1 MKHSPL
7 PHCPPPGSNPTS
19 RANFPNPPTR
29 LKKAALTTLQVL
41 VTVGILFVV
50 FHDPAKRGEMARA
63 LGKAD
68 RWWLFAGFA
77 AYGVVEICAGIRWQL
92 LLRVQGIALSWARV
106 FMLLLIGVFFNF
118 VIPGGTGGDV
128 VKVFYLLKETP
139 GKRAQALLSV
149 LVDRLVGLFA
159 LIAMAGVFIAVEWSW
174 LRSAPDAA
182 KYIWTALA
190 ILGGSLAA
198 LGASFLLTGFGLI
211 HKLPARLPGRD
222 KFAELALAYNLYGRA
237 WKPTASAFLLSVGA
251 HLGYFAMFY
260 CAAAAFESSMTAES
274 HIPSYGQLCAIMP
287 VIATITSLPISVG
300 GLGVREKLFQ
310 IFLHGLCGVSD
321 AVAAVMS
328 TTGYALNL
336 VWGLLGGLLYLFY
349 RPSEHARMREMRA
362 AVSSLEHTV
371 AEEEIALETGAKE
384 KR

>member
-1 MKHSPL
+1 M
-7 PHCPPPGSNPTS
+7 
-19 RANFPNPPTR
+19 
-29 LKKAALTTLQVL
+29 L
-41 VTVGILFVV
+41 VTVGILFAV
-50 FHDPAKRGEMARA
+50 FHDPAKRAEMARA

-68 RWWLFAGFA
+68 RGWLLAGFA
-77 AYGVVEICAGIRWQL
+77 AYGLVEICAGVRWQL

-106 FMLLLIGVFFNF
+106 FMLLLVGVFFNF

-139 GKRAQALLSV
+139 GKRAPALLSV
-149 LVDRLVGLFA
+149 LVDRLIGLFA
-159 LIAMAGVFIAVEWSW
+159 LIAMAGVLIAAQWHW
-174 LRSAPDAA
+174 LLSSPDAL

-190 ILGGSLAA
+190 ILGASLAG
-198 LGASFLLTGFGLI
+198 LGVSFLLTGFGLI
-211 HKLPARLPGRD
+211 HRLPARFPGRD

-237 WKPTASAFLLSVGA
+237 WKPSAAAFVLSLGA

-260 CAAAAFESSMTAES
+260 CAAASFSAASSV
-274 HIPSYGQLCAIMP
+274 PSFGKFCTIMP
-287 VIATITSLPISVG
+287 VINTLTALPISVG

-310 IFLHGLCGVSD
+310 IFLGDLCGVTD

-362 AVSSLEHTV
+362 AVSTLEHTV
-371 AEEEIALETGAKE
+371 AEEEIALETAAKE

>member
-1 MKHSPL
+1 M
-7 PHCPPPGSNPTS
+7 
-19 RANFPNPPTR
+19 
-29 LKKAALTTLQVL
+29 L
-41 VTVGILFVV
+41 VTVGILFAV
-50 FHDPAKRGEMARA
+50 FHDPAKRAEMARA

-68 RWWLFAGFA
+68 RAWLLAGFA
-77 AYGVVEICAGIRWQL
+77 AYGMVEIFAGVRLQL

-128 VKVFYLLKETP
+128 VKIFYLLKETP
-139 GKRAQALLSV
+139 GKRTQALLAV

-159 LIAMAGVFIAVEWSW
+159 LIAMAGVLIAAQWSW
-174 LRSAPDAA
+174 LLSAPAAA

-198 LGASFLLTGFGLI
+198 LGISFLLTGLGLV
-211 HKLPARLPGRD
+211 HKLPARFPGRD

-237 WKPTASAFLLSVGA
+237 WKQSAAAFVLSVGA

-260 CAAAAFESSMTAES
+260 CAAASFRAAVES
-274 HIPSYGQLCAIMP
+274 IPTFGQLCAIMP
-287 VIATITSLPISVG
+287 IIATITSLPISVG

-310 IFLHGLCGVSD
+310 IFLGDLCGVSD
-321 AVAAVMS
+321 AVAAIMS

-362 AVSSLEHTV
+362 EVSTLEHTV
-371 AEEEIALETGAKE
+371 AEQEIALETAAKE

>member
-1 MKHSPL
+1 M
-7 PHCPPPGSNPTS
+7 
-19 RANFPNPPTR
+19 
-29 LKKAALTTLQVL
+29 L
-41 VTVGILFVV
+41 VTVGILYVV
-50 FHDPAKRGEMARA
+50 FHDPAKRAEMARA
-63 LGKAD
+63 LDKAD
-68 RWWLFAGFA
+68 RGWLLAGFA
-77 AYGVVEICAGIRWQL
+77 AYGVVEICAGVRWQL

-149 LVDRLVGLFA
+149 LVDRLIGLFA
-159 LIAMAGVFIAVEWSW
+159 LIAMAGVFIAAQWSW

-190 ILGGSLAA
+190 ILGGSLAV

-222 KFAELALAYNLYGRA
+222 RLAELALAYNLYGRA
-237 WKPTASAFLLSVGA
+237 WKQSAAALLLSVGA
-251 HLGYFAMFY
+251 HLGYFAMYF
-260 CAAAAFESSMTAES
+260 CAAASFRAASR
-274 HIPSYGQLCAIMP
+274 IPSFAELCAIMP
-287 VIATITSLPISVG
+287 IICTITSLPISVG

-310 IFLHGLCGVSD
+310 VFLGDLCGVSD
-321 AVAAVMS
+321 AVAAIMS
-328 TTGYALNL
+328 TTGYGLNL

-362 AVSSLEHTV
+362 AVSTLEHTV
-371 AEEEIALETGAKE
+371 AEQEIALETAARE

>member
-1 MKHSPL
+1 MGRKIRRVAHAARF
-7 PHCPPPGSNPTS
+7 PP
-19 RANFPNPPTR
+19 FPKTPSTR

-41 VTVGILFVV
+41 VTVGILYVV
-50 FHDPAKRGEMARA
+50 FHDPAKRAEMARA
-63 LGKAD
+63 LDKAD
-68 RWWLFAGFA
+68 RGWLLAGFA

-106 FMLLLIGVFFNF
+106 FMLLLVGVFFNF

-128 VKVFYLLKETP
+128 VKIFYLLKETP
-139 GKRAQALLSV
+139 GKRTQALLAV

-159 LIAMAGVFIAVEWSW
+159 LIAMAGVLIAAQWHW

-222 KFAELALAYNLYGRA
+222 RLAELALAYNLYGRA
-237 WKPTASAFLLSVGA
+237 WKPSAAAFLLSIGA
-251 HLGYFAMFY
+251 HLGYFAMYF
-260 CAAAAFESSMTAES
+260 CAAASFRAASRIPTFAE
-274 HIPSYGQLCAIMP
+274 LCAIMP
-287 VIATITSLPISVG
+287 IISTITSLPISVG

-310 IFLHGLCGVSD
+310 VFLGDLCGVSD
-321 AVAAVMS
+321 AVAAIMS
-328 TTGYALNL
+328 TTGYGLNL

-362 AVSSLEHTV
+362 AVSTLEHTV
-371 AEEEIALETGAKE
+371 AEQEIALETAAKE

>member
-1 MKHSPL
+1 MLFPRAHSF
-7 PHCPPPGSNPTS
+7 
-19 RANFPNPPTR
+19 RNPPTR
-29 LKKAALTTLQVL
+29 LKKAAFTTLQVL
-41 VTVGILFVV
+41 VTLGILFVV
-50 FHDPAKRGEMARA
+50 FHDPAKRAEMARA

-68 RWWLFAGFA
+68 RWWLLAGFA
-77 AYGVVEICAGIRWQL
+77 AYGVVEICSGVRWQL
-92 LLRVQGIALSWARV
+92 LLRVQGIALSWTRV

-139 GKRAQALLSV
+139 GKRAHALLSV

-159 LIAMAGVFIAVEWSW
+159 LIAMAGVLIAAQWTW

-190 ILGGSLAA
+190 ILGGSLAV
-198 LGASFLLTGFGLI
+198 LGASFILTGFGLI

-222 KFAELALAYNLYGRA
+222 RLAELALAYNLYGRA
-237 WKPTASAFLLSVGA
+237 WKASAASFVLSVGA

-260 CAAAAFESSMTAES
+260 CAAASFSAASSIPTFAE
-274 HIPSYGQLCAIMP
+274 LCAIMP
-287 VIATITSLPISVG
+287 IINTLTALPISVG

-310 IFLHGLCGVSD
+310 IFLGDLCGVSD

-328 TTGYALNL
+328 TAGYGLSL
-336 VWGLLGGLLYLFY
+336 VWGLLGGVLYLFY

-362 AVSSLEHTV
+362 EVSTLEHTL
-371 AEEEIALETGAKE
+371 AEQEIALETAAKE